1 MSIYMPSNIII
12 IIIIKKVK
20 IIVTL
25 SIKNT
30 AYYDEAVMQTIR
42 LADVQLQT
50 LRKYIVCKPIRLH
63 KSFLLKH
70 NNK

>member
-1 MSIYMPSNIII
+1 MSIYMPSNIYY
-12 IIIIKKVK
+12 
-20 IIVTL
+20 
-25 SIKNT
+25 
-30 AYYDEAVMQTIR
+30 YYDEGVMQTIR

-50 LRKYIVCKPIRLH
+50 FRKYIVCKPIRLH